1 MRYYH
6 PQYIYGWLYYDGD
19 RHGTINYTLWRDKIT
34 TRMAIPAPVTVK
46 MWGDYSSIDGTGT
59 INVQF
64 RNDSTT
70 SITGRVIMVVTEDSI
85 FYVAPNNDSL
95 HNHVARDYLP
105 DDSGS
110 VVTIQAGDSVI
121 VNESFTIPVDWDENQ
136 CDILAWIQNDSV
148 YADSTKEIW
157 QGGMI
162 RVMELIGINEEK
174 SQEIIGH
181 DIHPKPNPCVSG
193 TEFTFTLAPM
203 ERYSVEVFDIAGRH
217 IIILEGIATGNKEK
231 IMWDRQDNSGS
242 IVNPGVYFYVFKGEV
257 YKETGKIIVR

>member
-1 MRYYH
+1 
-6 PQYIYGWLYYDGD
+6 
-19 RHGTINYTLWRDKIT
+19 
-34 TRMAIPAPVTVK
+34 MAIPAPVTVK

-64 RNDSTT
+64 RNDSTA
-70 SITGRVIMVVTEDSI
+70 SITGRVIMVVNEDSI
-85 FYVAPNNDSL
+85 LYVAPNNYSL

-121 VNESFTIPVDWDENQ
+121 VSESFIIPVDWDENQ
-136 CDILAWIQNDSV
+136 CDILAWIQNDSA
-148 YADSTKEIW
+148 YTDSTKEIW

-162 RVMELIGINEEK
+162 RVMELIGINEEE
-174 SQEIIGH
+174 SQKIIRH
-181 DIHPKPNPCVSG
+181 DIYPKPNPCVSG

-203 ERYSVEVFDIAGRH
+203 ERYGVEVFDIAGRH
-217 IIILEGIATGNKEK
+217 IIILEGIATGNREK
-231 IMWDRQDNSGS
+231 IMWDRQDDSGS
-242 IVNPGVYFYVFKGEV
+242 IVNPGVYFYVFRGEV